1 VDEISAVVYSVAS
14 VIDDWATSRTRT
26 DLPPK
31 SRDERWSSFLFA
43 KQKPEPSDNKTTQPS
58 TQTPR

>member
-14 VIDDWATSRTRT
+14 VIDDWTTSMTRKS
-26 DLPPK
+26 PK
-31 SRDERWSSFLFA
+31 SRDERWSSVLFA